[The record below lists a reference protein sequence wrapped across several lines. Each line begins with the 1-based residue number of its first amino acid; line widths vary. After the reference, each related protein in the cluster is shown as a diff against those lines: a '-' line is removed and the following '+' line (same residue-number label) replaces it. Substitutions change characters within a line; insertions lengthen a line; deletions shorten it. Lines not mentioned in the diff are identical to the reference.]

1 MKLKEEKHK
10 KELYSEIFLFISIL
24 FITCILVS
32 NILASKII
40 TMFGIST
47 TGGVL
52 VFPITYII
60 GDVLTEIYGYKK
72 SKKIIIYGFICNLI
86 MVILFFIA
94 MKLPYPEYYLN
105 QDAFVAVLSS
115 TPRLLLASFIG
126 YLVGGLTN
134 SYIMD
139 YIKNNS
145 KIKYLWFRT
154 ITSTIIGEF
163 LDTTIFLTIGFV
175 GTIKTNDL
183 IFMIVC
189 QSAAKTIYEIVL
201 TPLTYKTIAYIK
213 KKEELLK

>member
-1 MKLKEEKHK
+1 MKK
-10 KELYSEIFLFISIL
+10 KETKEIYSEIFLFISIL

-40 TMFGIST
+40 NIFGISM

-115 TPRLLLASFIG
+115 TPRLLLASFVG

-163 LDTTIFLTIGFV
+163 LDTAIFLTIGFI
-175 GTIKTNDL
+175 GTIKTKDL
-183 IFMIVC
+183 IFMIIC

>member
-1 MKLKEEKHK
+1 MKK
-10 KELYSEIFLFISIL
+10 KETKEIYSEIFLFISIL

-40 TMFGIST
+40 NIFGISM

-86 MVILFFIA
+86 MVILFYIA

-115 TPRLLLASFIG
+115 TPRMLLASFIG

-163 LDTTIFLTIGFV
+163 LDTSIFLIIGFI
-175 GTIKTNDL
+175 GTMKTNDL
-183 IFMIVC
+183 LFMIVC
-189 QSAAKTIYEIVL
+189 QSAAKTLYEIVL

-213 KKEELLK
+213 KKEELV

>member
-1 MKLKEEKHK
+1 MKK
-10 KELYSEIFLFISIL
+10 KETKEIYSEIFLFISIL

-40 TMFGIST
+40 NIFGISM

-52 VFPITYII
+52 GFPITYII

-86 MVILFFIA
+86 MVILFYIA

-126 YLVGGLTN
+126 YLAGGLTN

-163 LDTTIFLTIGFV
+163 LDTSIFLIIGFI
-175 GTIKTNDL
+175 GTMKTNDL
-183 IFMIVC
+183 LFMIVC
-189 QSAAKTIYEIVL
+189 QSAAKTLYEIVL

-213 KKEELLK
+213 KKEELV

>member
-1 MKLKEEKHK
+1 MKK
-10 KELYSEIFLFISIL
+10 KEIKENYSEIFLFISIL

-40 TMFGIST
+40 NIFGISM

-72 SKKIIIYGFICNLI
+72 SKKIIIYGFTCNLI
-86 MVILFFIA
+86 MVILFYIA

-105 QDAFVAVLSS
+105 QEAFVAVLSS

-126 YLVGGLTN
+126 YLAGGLTN

-163 LDTTIFLTIGFV
+163 LDTSIFLIIGFI
-175 GTIKTNDL
+175 GTMKTNDL
-183 IFMIVC
+183 LFMIVC
-189 QSAAKTIYEIVL
+189 QSAAKTLYEIVL

-213 KKEELLK
+213 KKEELV

>member
-1 MKLKEEKHK
+1 MKK
-10 KELYSEIFLFISIL
+10 KETKETYSEIFLFISIL

-40 TMFGIST
+40 NIFGISM

-86 MVILFFIA
+86 MVILFYIA

-126 YLVGGLTN
+126 YLAGGLTN

-145 KIKYLWFRT
+145 KIKYLWFRI

-163 LDTTIFLTIGFV
+163 LDTSIFLIIGFI
-175 GTIKTNDL
+175 GTMKTNDL
-183 IFMIVC
+183 LFMIVC
-189 QSAAKTIYEIVL
+189 QSAAKTLYEIVL

-213 KKEELLK
+213 KKEELV

>member
-40 TMFGIST
+40 TMFGISMS
-47 TGGVL
+47 GGVL

>member
-1 MKLKEEKHK
+1 MKK
-10 KELYSEIFLFISIL
+10 KEIKENYTEIFLFISIL

-40 TMFGIST
+40 NIFGISM

-72 SKKIIIYGFICNLI
+72 SKKIIIYGFTCNLI
-86 MVILFFIA
+86 MVILFYIA

-126 YLVGGLTN
+126 YLAGGLTN

-163 LDTTIFLTIGFV
+163 LDTSIFLIIGFI
-175 GTIKTNDL
+175 GTMKTNDL
-183 IFMIVC
+183 LFMIVC
-189 QSAAKTIYEIVL
+189 QSAAKTLYEIVL

-213 KKEELLK
+213 KKEELV

>member
-1 MKLKEEKHK
+1 MKKRETKEI
-10 KELYSEIFLFISIL
+10 YSEIFLFISIL

-40 TMFGIST
+40 NIFGISM

-86 MVILFFIA
+86 MVILFYIA

-163 LDTTIFLTIGFV
+163 LDTSIFLIIGFI

-183 IFMIVC
+183 LFMIVC
-189 QSAAKTIYEIVL
+189 QSAAKTLYEIVL

-213 KKEELLK
+213 KKEELV

>member
-1 MKLKEEKHK
+1 MKK
-10 KELYSEIFLFISIL
+10 KETKENYSEIFLFISIL

-40 TMFGIST
+40 NIFGISM

-86 MVILFFIA
+86 MVILFYIA

-126 YLVGGLTN
+126 YLAGGLTN

-163 LDTTIFLTIGFV
+163 LDTSIFLIIGFI
-175 GTIKTNDL
+175 GTMKTNDL
-183 IFMIVC
+183 LFMIVC
-189 QSAAKTIYEIVL
+189 QSAAKTLYEIVL

-213 KKEELLK
+213 KKEELV

>member
-1 MKLKEEKHK
+1 MKK
-10 KELYSEIFLFISIL
+10 KETKEIYSEIFLFISIL

-40 TMFGIST
+40 NIFGISM

-86 MVILFFIA
+86 MVILFYIA

-163 LDTTIFLTIGFV
+163 LDTSIFLIIGFI
-175 GTIKTNDL
+175 GTMKTNDL
-183 IFMIVC
+183 LFMIVC
-189 QSAAKTIYEIVL
+189 QSAAKTLYEIVL

-213 KKEELLK
+213 KKEELV

>member
-1 MKLKEEKHK
+1 MKK
-10 KELYSEIFLFISIL
+10 KEIKENYSEIFLFISIL

-40 TMFGIST
+40 NIFGISM

-72 SKKIIIYGFICNLI
+72 SKKIIIYGFTCNLI
-86 MVILFFIA
+86 MVILFYIA

-126 YLVGGLTN
+126 YLAGGLTN

-139 YIKNNS
+139 YIKNKS

-163 LDTTIFLTIGFV
+163 LDTSIFLIIGFI
-175 GTIKTNDL
+175 GTMKTNDL
-183 IFMIVC
+183 LFMIVC
-189 QSAAKTIYEIVL
+189 QSAAKTLYEIVL

-213 KKEELLK
+213 KKEELV

>member
-40 TMFGIST
+40 TIFGISM

-94 MKLPYPEYYLN
+94 MKLPYPDYYLN
-105 QDAFVAVLSS
+105 QEAFVAVLSS

-163 LDTTIFLTIGFV
+163 LDTAIFLTIGFI

>member
-1 MKLKEEKHK
+1 MKK
-10 KELYSEIFLFISIL
+10 KETKEIYSEIFLFISIL

-40 TMFGIST
+40 NIFGISM

-72 SKKIIIYGFICNLI
+72 SKKIIIYGFTCNLI
-86 MVILFFIA
+86 MVILFYIA

-126 YLVGGLTN
+126 YLAGGLTN

-163 LDTTIFLTIGFV
+163 LDTSIFLIIGFI
-175 GTIKTNDL
+175 GTMKTNDL
-183 IFMIVC
+183 LFMIVC
-189 QSAAKTIYEIVL
+189 QSAAKTLYEIVL

-213 KKEELLK
+213 KKEELV

>member
-1 MKLKEEKHK
+1 MKK
-10 KELYSEIFLFISIL
+10 KETKETYSEIFLFISIL

-40 TMFGIST
+40 NIFGISM

-86 MVILFFIA
+86 MVILFYIA

-126 YLVGGLTN
+126 YLAGGLTN

-163 LDTTIFLTIGFV
+163 LDTSIFLIIGFI
-175 GTIKTNDL
+175 GTMKTNDL
-183 IFMIVC
+183 LFMIVC
-189 QSAAKTIYEIVL
+189 QSAAKTLYEIVL

-213 KKEELLK
+213 KKEELV

>member
-1 MKLKEEKHK
+1 MKK
-10 KELYSEIFLFISIL
+10 KETKETYSEIFLFISIL

-40 TMFGIST
+40 NIFGISM

-86 MVILFFIA
+86 MVILFYIA

-163 LDTTIFLTIGFV
+163 LDTSIFLIIGFI

-183 IFMIVC
+183 LFMIVC
-189 QSAAKTIYEIVL
+189 QSAAKTLYEIVL

-213 KKEELLK
+213 KKEELV

>member
-1 MKLKEEKHK
+1 MKK
-10 KELYSEIFLFISIL
+10 KEIKENYSEIFLFISIL

-40 TMFGIST
+40 NIFGISM

-86 MVILFFIA
+86 MVILFYIA

-126 YLVGGLTN
+126 YLAGGLTN

-163 LDTTIFLTIGFV
+163 LDTSIFLIIGFI
-175 GTIKTNDL
+175 GTMKTNDL
-183 IFMIVC
+183 LFMIVC
-189 QSAAKTIYEIVL
+189 QSAAKTLYEIVL

-213 KKEELLK
+213 KKEELV

>member
-1 MKLKEEKHK
+1 MKK
-10 KELYSEIFLFISIL
+10 KETKETHSEIFLFISIL

-40 TMFGIST
+40 NIFGISM

-86 MVILFFIA
+86 MVILFYIA

-126 YLVGGLTN
+126 YLAGGLTN

-163 LDTTIFLTIGFV
+163 LDTSIFLIIGFI
-175 GTIKTNDL
+175 GTMKTSDL
-183 IFMIVC
+183 LFMIVC
-189 QSAAKTIYEIVL
+189 QSAAKTLYEIVL
-201 TPLTYKTIAYIK
+201 TPLTYKTIAYLK
-213 KKEELLK
+213 KKEELV

>member
-1 MKLKEEKHK
+1 MKK
-10 KELYSEIFLFISIL
+10 KETYSEIFLFISIL

-40 TMFGIST
+40 NIFGISM

-86 MVILFFIA
+86 MVILFYIA

-126 YLVGGLTN
+126 YLAGGLTN

-163 LDTTIFLTIGFV
+163 LDTSIFLTIGFI
-175 GTIKTNDL
+175 GTMKTNDL
-183 IFMIVC
+183 LFMIVC
-189 QSAAKTIYEIVL
+189 QSVAKTLYEIVL

-213 KKEELLK
+213 KKEELV

>member
-10 KELYSEIFLFISIL
+10 KELYSETFLFISIL

-40 TMFGIST
+40 TMFGISM

>member
-1 MKLKEEKHK
+1 MKK
-10 KELYSEIFLFISIL
+10 KETKEIYSEIFLFISIL

-40 TMFGIST
+40 NIFGISM

-86 MVILFFIA
+86 MVILFYIA

-126 YLVGGLTN
+126 YLAGGLTN

-163 LDTTIFLTIGFV
+163 LDTSIFLIIGFI
-175 GTIKTNDL
+175 GTMKTNDL
-183 IFMIVC
+183 LFMIVC
-189 QSAAKTIYEIVL
+189 QSAAKTLYEIVL

-213 KKEELLK
+213 KKEELV

>member
-40 TMFGIST
+40 TMFGISM

-86 MVILFFIA
+86 MVILF
-94 MKLPYPEYYLN
+94 L
-105 QDAFVAVLSS
+105 
-115 TPRLLLASFIG
+115 
-126 YLVGGLTN
+126 
-134 SYIMD
+134 
-139 YIKNNS
+139 
-145 KIKYLWFRT
+145 
-154 ITSTIIGEF
+154 
-163 LDTTIFLTIGFV
+163 
-175 GTIKTNDL
+175 
-183 IFMIVC
+183 
-189 QSAAKTIYEIVL
+189 
-201 TPLTYKTIAYIK
+201 
-213 KKEELLK
+213 

>member
-1 MKLKEEKHK
+1 MKK
-10 KELYSEIFLFISIL
+10 KEIKENYSEIFLFISIL

-40 TMFGIST
+40 NIFGISM

-86 MVILFFIA
+86 MVILFYIA

-163 LDTTIFLTIGFV
+163 LDTSIFLIIGFI
-175 GTIKTNDL
+175 GTMKTNDL
-183 IFMIVC
+183 LFMIVC
-189 QSAAKTIYEIVL
+189 QSAAKTLYEIVL

-213 KKEELLK
+213 KKEELV

>member
-1 MKLKEEKHK
+1 MKK
-10 KELYSEIFLFISIL
+10 KETKETYSEIFLFISIL

-40 TMFGIST
+40 NIFGISM

-86 MVILFFIA
+86 MVILFYIA

-163 LDTTIFLTIGFV
+163 LDTSIFLIIGFI
-175 GTIKTNDL
+175 GTMKTNDL
-183 IFMIVC
+183 LFMIVC
-189 QSAAKTIYEIVL
+189 QSAAKTLYEIVL

-213 KKEELLK
+213 KKEELV

>member
-1 MKLKEEKHK
+1 MKK
-10 KELYSEIFLFISIL
+10 KETKETYSEIFLFISIL

-40 TMFGIST
+40 NIFGISM

-86 MVILFFIA
+86 MVILFYIA

-105 QDAFVAVLSS
+105 QDAFVAILSS

-126 YLVGGLTN
+126 YLAGGLTN

-163 LDTTIFLTIGFV
+163 LDTSIFLIIGFI
-175 GTIKTNDL
+175 GTMKTNDL
-183 IFMIVC
+183 LFMIVC
-189 QSAAKTIYEIVL
+189 QSAAKTLYEIVL

-213 KKEELLK
+213 KKEELV

>member
-1 MKLKEEKHK
+1 MKK
-10 KELYSEIFLFISIL
+10 KEIKENYSEIFLFISIL

-40 TMFGIST
+40 NIFGISM

-72 SKKIIIYGFICNLI
+72 SKKIIIYGFTCNLI
-86 MVILFFIA
+86 MVILFYIA

-163 LDTTIFLTIGFV
+163 LDTSIFLIIGFI
-175 GTIKTNDL
+175 GTMKTNDL
-183 IFMIVC
+183 LFMIVC
-189 QSAAKTIYEIVL
+189 QSAAKTLYEIVL

-213 KKEELLK
+213 KKEELV

>member
-1 MKLKEEKHK
+1 MKK
-10 KELYSEIFLFISIL
+10 KEIKENYSEIFLFISIL

-40 TMFGIST
+40 NIFGISM

-72 SKKIIIYGFICNLI
+72 SKKIIIYGFTCNLI
-86 MVILFFIA
+86 MVILFYIA

-126 YLVGGLTN
+126 YLAGGLTN

-163 LDTTIFLTIGFV
+163 LDTSIFLIIGFI
-175 GTIKTNDL
+175 GTMKTNDL
-183 IFMIVC
+183 LFMIVC
-189 QSAAKTIYEIVL
+189 QSAAKTLYEIVL

-213 KKEELLK
+213 KKEELV

>member
-1 MKLKEEKHK
+1 MKK
-10 KELYSEIFLFISIL
+10 KETKETYSEIFLFISIL

-40 TMFGIST
+40 NIFGISM

-86 MVILFFIA
+86 MVILFYIA

-163 LDTTIFLTIGFV
+163 LDTSIFLIIGFI
-175 GTIKTNDL
+175 GTMKTIDL
-183 IFMIVC
+183 LFMIVC
-189 QSAAKTIYEIVL
+189 QSAAKTLYEIVL

-213 KKEELLK
+213 KKEELV

>member
-1 MKLKEEKHK
+1 MKK
-10 KELYSEIFLFISIL
+10 KETKEIYSEIFLFISIL

-40 TMFGIST
+40 NIFGISM

-86 MVILFFIA
+86 MVILFYIA

-163 LDTTIFLTIGFV
+163 LDTSIFLIIGFI
-175 GTIKTNDL
+175 GTMKTNDL
-183 IFMIVC
+183 LFMIIC
-189 QSAAKTIYEIVL
+189 QSAAKTLYEIVL

-213 KKEELLK
+213 KKEELV

>member
-1 MKLKEEKHK
+1 MKKRETKEI
-10 KELYSEIFLFISIL
+10 YSEIFLFISIL

-40 TMFGIST
+40 NIFGISM

-86 MVILFFIA
+86 MVILFYIA

-163 LDTTIFLTIGFV
+163 LDTSIFLIIGFI

-183 IFMIVC
+183 LFMIVC
-189 QSAAKTIYEIVL
+189 QSAAKTLYEIVL

-213 KKEELLK
+213 EKEELV